1 MEMQLRKK
9 DADAVLRKEVEA
21 EEEERSLGYNSP
33 SSVQLLFGF
42 CCTSGH
48 KVCSRRKSR
57 LMRQRLQERGWSG
70 SIKNL
75 LLSKQRK

>member
-9 DADAVLRKEVEA
+9 DADCAVLRTEA
-21 EEEERSLGYNSP
+21 EAEERSLSYNSP

-42 CCTSGH
+42 CSTSGH

-57 LMRQRLQERGWSG
+57 LMRQRYQERGWSG